1 MEGTCTYTTTR
12 RSEADLISNLVSRG
26 LLDIPEQ
33 NYSYDTASLHIRG
46 VVKAFLR
53 IWRRGMIIW
62 LLERA
67 RIATKITKRERIC
80 EGSDVFHGKTVDRA
94 KA

>member
-1 MEGTCTYTTTR
+1 MVEGTCTYTTTR
-12 RSEADLISNLVSRG
+12 RSDADLSSDFMSRG

-62 LLERA
+62 ILERA
-67 RIATKITKRERIC
+67 RVATKITEERGFARETIFKTKRYR
-80 EGSDVFHGKTVDRA
+80 
-94 KA
+94 